1 MLQTNTARYKYNP
14 NEMSEDEFLKRFVV
28 RQEVFDEIFEALQS
42 ADYSVP
48 NQHHILVGQRGQGKT
63 TILRKLSIEIQKD
76 KKLSKFLIPVQF
88 TEEQYSMRGLCSL
101 WESVAEHLEDNY
113 AEMFEDALEKVEMY
127 EEDANYEMKC
137 FSYLEKQLKHNDK
150 KLVLFIDNIN
160 ILLESLKE
168 QEQHHLREILL
179 TSSSFIIVGGSTKM
193 FEQQYE
199 YSKPFYEFFNI
210 ILLEGLTFDESTA
223 LLKILGSKEQ
233 TKKIENIIEHNPARI
248 ETLRRVTGGVP
259 RTMVM
264 LFDIFIEENTNVF
277 DDLMKVLDDVTPLY
291 QERMNHIPKVLQ
303 NITHAIAI
311 NWDGMLTK
319 EIAKKTKLESK
330 AVSAQLKQLEKYNIV
345 ESISV
350 GKNKIYSIKE
360 RFFNIWYLMR
370 FGKKKDRNRVEWLIR
385 FLLAWYDKD
394 ELEQKAKYLIST
406 CKTRSYSPEYILQ
419 YTEALS
425 YAGIDDTLESEL
437 KKSSENYL
445 AEIGSS
451 LKGDLSETNNAL
463 YKKVIAMYESNDVEK
478 SIKILEKSGKKTNRI
493 FYMLGYLYK
502 KQKEYKKAEAYYLKA
517 IESGNTGALL
527 NLGYLYIEQ
536 KEYKK
541 AEACFLKAIESGETR
556 ALNNLGNLYSEQKEF
571 KKAETYYLKAVESG
585 EINPLN
591 NLGVLY
597 IKQKKYKQAEAYFLK
612 AIESGD
618 TVAFDNLVKYYFQ
631 HAKEKEKALKYVQD
645 DYRNVQG
652 YRNTYTLAVVEL
664 WSENFSHSY
673 EKFLE
678 WMGYDEAV
686 NSEFDVSIYINLLIA
701 KGQLY
706 KAKEFL
712 EMPEYQLKERY
723 KPIWYALMTLMQ
735 DDFPHEVK
743 KMGSELKGTVD
754 EVLEEIERLKMKY
767 ALT

>member
-1 MLQTNTARYKYNP
+1 MSQTNTTRYKYNP
-14 NEMSEDEFLKRFVV
+14 NEMAEDEFLKRFVV

-48 NQHHILVGQRGQGKT
+48 NQHHIVVGQRGQGKT
-63 TILRKLSIEIQKD
+63 TILRKISLEINKD

-101 WESVAEHLEDNY
+101 WERVAEHLEDNY
-113 AEMFEDALEKVEMY
+113 EEMFEDALEQVEMH

-137 FSYLEKQLKHNDK
+137 FSYLEKQLKQHDK

-210 ILLEGLTFDESTA
+210 IALEGLTFDESTA
-223 LLKILGSKEQ
+223 LLKTLGDKEQ
-233 TKKIENIIEHNPARI
+233 TKKIEEIIEHNPARL

-264 LFDIFIEENTNVF
+264 LFDIFIEDNGNTFN
-277 DDLMKVLDDVTPLY
+277 DLMKVLDDVTPLY

-330 AVSAQLKQLEKYNIV
+330 VVSAQLKQLEKYHIV
-345 ESISV
+345 ESVSI

-370 FGKKKDRNRVEWLIR
+370 FGKKKDRNRVEWLIQ
-385 FLLAWYDKD
+385 FLLAWYSRE
-394 ELEQKAKYLIST
+394 ELEDKAKNFILN
-406 CKTRSYSPEYILQ
+406 CKTNEYNPQYVLQ
-419 YTEALS
+419 YTEALRYS
-425 YAGIDDTLESEL
+425 GIDDDLESKL
-437 KKSSENYL
+437 KQSANNFL
-445 AEIGSS
+445 VDAGSS
-451 LKGDLSETNNAL
+451 LTSDLSDSNLEL
-463 YKKVIAMYESNDVEK
+463 YKKVQLTYDSEGVEK
-478 SIKILEKSGKKTNRI
+478 AINILEKSGKRTSDMSNNLGALYAANNDNGKAEECYLDAIEKGNIDALNNLGMLYSDDDAYEKAEMYYLKAIKNGNTDAI
-493 FYMLGYLYK
+493 FNLAHGYNKNGNYK
-502 KQKEYKKAEAYYLKA
+502 KSEKYYLKA
-517 IESGNTGALL
+517 IELEDIDAFNNLAAQYYTQGEKMEDALRFARL
-527 NLGYLYIEQ
+527 A
-536 KEYKK
+536 YKK
-541 AEACFLKAIESGETR
+541 RAEDPNFIYNLACI
-556 ALNNLGNLYSEQKEF
+556 
-571 KKAETYYLKAVESG
+571 
-585 EINPLN
+585 
-591 NLGVLY
+591 
-597 IKQKKYKQAEAYFLK
+597 
-612 AIESGD
+612 
-618 TVAFDNLVKYYFQ
+618 
-631 HAKEKEKALKYVQD
+631 
-645 DYRNVQG
+645 
-652 YRNTYTLAVVEL
+652 EL
-664 WSENFSHSY
+664 WSENFSNSY
-673 EKFLE
+673 GKFINLLK
-678 WMGYDEAV
+678 YTILILSNDK
-686 NSEFDVSIYINLLIA
+686 SIMTYLNLLIA

-712 EMPEYQLKERY
+712 EIPEYQLRERY

-735 DDFPHEVK
+735 DDFPPEIK
-743 KMGSELKGTVD
+743 KMGSELKSTVN
-754 EVLEEIERLKMKY
+754 EVLEEIEKLKVKY
-767 ALT
+767 AL